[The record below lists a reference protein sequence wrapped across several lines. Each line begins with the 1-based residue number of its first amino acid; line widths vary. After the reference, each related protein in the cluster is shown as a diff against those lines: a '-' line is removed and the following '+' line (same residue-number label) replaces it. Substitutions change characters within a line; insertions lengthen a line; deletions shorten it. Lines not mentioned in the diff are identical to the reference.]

1 MKTLKCNGKE
11 ILIEDFF
18 LDKRICTIDAKFN
31 LKEEFENF
39 ASIYREHS
47 FGKGIFQFEIDDN
60 FFNGWFGQML
70 YDKNYNVRVCVGIY
84 IENED
89 MQKRQD
95 GRVYSVER
103 SLIGI
108 GNAIRDLCKILKSND
123 IFDEEVSNRIIDMM
137 NTPETMEEFS
147 SLVYDL
153 PLYLKERNDTMD
165 ELRG

>member
-11 ILIEDFF
+11 ILIKDFF

-31 LKEEFENF
+31 SKEQFEDF
-39 ASIYREHS
+39 ASIYKDHGFE
-47 FGKGIFQFEIDDN
+47 KGIFRFEIDDI
-60 FFNGWFGQML
+60 FFNGWFGRML
-70 YDKNYNVRVCVGIY
+70 YDKNYNVRVYVGIY
-84 IENED
+84 IENDD
-89 MQKRQD
+89 MPERQD

-123 IFDEEVSNRIIDMM
+123 ILDEEASNIIIDMM

-147 SLVYDL
+147 SLIYDV
-153 PLYLKERNDTMD
+153 PSYLKERNATMD